1 MNFWSAIVRIFLI
14 LAVLSFAAVGVWDKF
29 VPYWKPVESL
39 KSLDGC
45 YEGEGLPDLIRPPRH
60 WIFLISNGVIVDR
73 KGHDVSKIRLGR
85 SEASLTHVTFSPGI
99 LIAGKPADMLIGDTL
114 TGKAFVRRNIVSIAL
129 GDESGNLMQKT
140 ACN

>member
-1 MNFWSAIVRIFLI
+1 MNFWSAIVRIVLI

-29 VPYWKPVESL
+29 VPYGKPVESL

-60 WIFLISNGVIVDR
+60 WIFIINNGVIVDR

-85 SEASLTHVTFSPGI
+85 RESSLTHVTFSPGI
-99 LIAGKPADMLIGDTL
+99 LIAGKPADVLLGDTS
-114 TGKAFVRRNIVSIAL
+114 TGKAFVRRNVVSIAL
-129 GDESGNLMQKT
+129 GDETGNLMQKT
-140 ACN
+140 SCN